1 MNKESSFPISI
12 PYLLSLLFLM
22 AILGGA
28 KWNLNIVLIY
38 VYPMAKD
45 VELSLNVSPV
55 GCLIYPLIDAL
66 LCGTKDN

>member
-1 MNKESSFPISI
+1 MSKESSFPISI

-38 VYPMAKD
+38 VYQMAKD
-45 VELSLNVSPV
+45 VELSFSVSSV

>member
-1 MNKESSFPISI
+1 
-12 PYLLSLLFLM
+12 M

-45 VELSLNVSPV
+45 VELSLSVSSV

-66 LCGTKDN
+66 LCGTKGN